1 MRLAELFTHL
11 KRSEIVVLEILTLY
25 SATNPVA
32 PMIGRWSQHDSEAPF
47 SSDAS
52 SVGTCSLG
60 SHAVGGCRRIPFDQ
74 VNRRLNRGGVNL
86 KTEQSFHETAFQLDK
101 RGFFWIN
108 VRIGFEPLNGSEDS
122 FSERTV
128 SFYTTHQHTTKE
140 VDSER

>member
-1 MRLAELFTHL
+1 M
-11 KRSEIVVLEILTLY
+11 
-25 SATNPVA
+25 
-32 PMIGRWSQHDSEAPF
+32 
-47 SSDAS
+47 
-52 SVGTCSLG
+52 
-60 SHAVGGCRRIPFDQ
+60 
-74 VNRRLNRGGVNL
+74 NRRLNRGGVNL